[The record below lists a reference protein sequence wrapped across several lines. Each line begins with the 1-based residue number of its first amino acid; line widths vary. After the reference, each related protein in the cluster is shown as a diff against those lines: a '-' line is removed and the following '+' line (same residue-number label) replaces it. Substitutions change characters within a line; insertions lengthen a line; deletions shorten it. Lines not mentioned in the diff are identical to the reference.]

1 MKKPSVSIFF
11 DKRRMK
17 EGHASVKLS
26 VYYNAQQ
33 KQYATGIILNAKQL
47 EFLAKNKA
55 GLTGKVRDE
64 DLRNLW
70 NKIFG
75 RTYID
80 DVTGKEKET
89 WLRRAQLAVS
99 GIQHRFS
106 FEEFQAM
113 LFAEHKDEFVFT
125 NDLIVALRNQAE
137 ILSKEDNHNRARL
150 FKSAA
155 NSVERFVTETGVTRK
170 TDPKV
175 PFGLVNR
182 DFLKKYEKYLMTNG
196 GLNFKSKVRR
206 PVNATTVVFY
216 MNGIKK
222 MVNEAIKAKIIDRD
236 DYPFGGEGYRMPKS
250 NNTKKAL
257 STDIIAMLMA
267 YSSRRPR
274 REYALDIWKFSY
286 FCGGMNMAD
295 VARLRWRNVDLN
307 QRHIS
312 FVRRKTR
319 SSKTN
324 ASAEISLT
332 LLPEAI
338 EIINK
343 WAPPSNDQNDFVF
356 PELTQQMSGE
366 QAHQVVH
373 NFTGRIN
380 RMLVKILQELGIKT
394 KIRTYEARHSYA
406 TTLARAQVPLAFISQ
421 GLGHSSL
428 KTTEQYLGSFEYD
441 QTQQFLSALI
451 PKKQSN
457 QDS

>member
-1 MKKPSVSIFF
+1 MKKPSVAIFF

-26 VYYNAQQ
+26 VYFNSQQ
-33 KQYATGIILNAKQL
+33 KQYATGIILNPKQL
-47 EFLAKNKA
+47 EFLVRNKA
-55 GLTGKVRDE
+55 GLTGKVKDE

-75 RTYID
+75 GAYID
-80 DVTGKEKET
+80 DVTGEQKET
-89 WLRRAQLAVS
+89 WLRKGQLVAS
-99 GIQHRFS
+99 RIEHRFS

-113 LFAEHKDEFVFT
+113 LFAEHEDKLVFT
-125 NDLIVALRNQAE
+125 NDLILALRSQAE
-137 ILSKEDNHNRARL
+137 ILGKEDNHNRARL

-155 NSVERFVTETGVTRK
+155 NSVERFVTETGVTKK

-175 PFGLVNR
+175 PFGLVTR
-182 DFLKKYEKYLMTNG
+182 DFLKKYEKYLMING

-216 MNGIKK
+216 MNSIKK
-222 MVNEAIKAKIIDRD
+222 MVNEAITAKIVDRD
-236 DYPFGGEGYRMPKS
+236 DYPFGADGYRMPKS

-257 STDIIAMLMA
+257 PTDIIATLMA
-267 YSSRRPR
+267 YSSKRPR

-286 FCGGMNMAD
+286 LCGGMNMAD
-295 VARLRWRNVDLN
+295 VARLRWRNVDLD
-307 QRHIS
+307 QRQIN

-338 EIINK
+338 NIIKK

-356 PELTQQMSGE
+356 PELTQEMNGE
-366 QAHQVVH
+366 HAHQVVH

-380 RMLVKILQELGIKT
+380 RMLVKILQELGIKA

-451 PKKQSN
+451 PKKQES